1 MPLLLVEDSQLL
13 ASSLARG
20 LAEDGFEVRA
30 VTTGAEALQRLAF
43 GDIEVVVLD
52 LGLPDMDG
60 LDVIDFMQERQ
71 LTAPILVVTAR
82 DQVNAK
88 IEALNRG
95 ADDFIVKPFE
105 YAELLARVKAL
116 VRRAAAPRWAPLS
129 CNGLVYRSDSLV
141 VAQGEDHV
149 ALSKREHEVL
159 GILLRRQNEV
169 VSRDELRALIMRDPE
184 LMRGSN
190 VLNVYVTNLR
200 KKLGS
205 QFVVIE
211 PVRTIGYRLRPAK

>member
-1 MPLLLVEDSQLL
+1 MPLLLVEDNQLL

-20 LAEDGFEVRA
+20 LGEDGFEVRIVA
-30 VTTGAEALQRLAF
+30 TGAEALQRLAH
-43 GDIEVVVLD
+43 GDIELVVLD

-60 LDVIDFMQERQ
+60 LEVIDFMQQRQ
-71 LTAPILVVTAR
+71 LMAPILVVTAR

-88 IEALNRG
+88 IEALDRG

-116 VRRAAAPRWAPLS
+116 VRRAAAPRWAPLA
-129 CNGLVYRSDSLV
+129 CNGLVYRSESLLV
-141 VAQGEDHV
+141 TQGTEQI

-159 GILLRRQNEV
+159 GILLRRQNEA
-169 VSRDELRALIMRDPE
+169 VSRDELRALIMRDPDV
-184 LMRGSN
+184 MRGSN

-200 KKLGS
+200 RKLGS
-205 QFVVIE
+205 RCVVIE